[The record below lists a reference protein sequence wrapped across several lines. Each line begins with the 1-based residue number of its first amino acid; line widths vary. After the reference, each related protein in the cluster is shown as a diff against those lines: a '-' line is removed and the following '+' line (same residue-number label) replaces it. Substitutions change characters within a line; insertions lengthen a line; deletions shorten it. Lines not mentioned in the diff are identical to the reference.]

1 MTYRTI
7 LTSQEFSSA
16 VAALGFE
23 YLETSCHSTTYFRGD
38 DLLSIEEPEGEVY
51 EDLEIATDFRL
62 TDAELAA
69 LKARKL

>member
-1 MTYRTI
+1 MTYRTT
-7 LTSQEFSSA
+7 LSPQEFSFA
-16 VAALGFE
+16 VAALGFK
-23 YLETSCHSTTYFRGD
+23 YLETSCHSTTYFRGG
-38 DLLSIEEPEGEVY
+38 DLLSIEEPSSAIF